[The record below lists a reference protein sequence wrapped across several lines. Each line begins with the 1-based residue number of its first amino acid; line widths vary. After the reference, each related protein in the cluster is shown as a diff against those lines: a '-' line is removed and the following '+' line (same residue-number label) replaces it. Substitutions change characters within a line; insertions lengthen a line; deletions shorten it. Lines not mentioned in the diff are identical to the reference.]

1 MPLSSPYITWFEA
14 PAMNNTEIL
23 DETSGTEM
31 GDECSSIGRRM
42 NVHFDGEK
50 IRHDPSIKKAV
61 DRALSV
67 SDTTFWD
74 FLSANIIIRRNPRL

>member
-1 MPLSSPYITWFEA
+1 
-14 PAMNNTEIL
+14 MNNTEIL
-23 DETSGTEM
+23 DEISGIKIS
-31 GDECSSIGRRM
+31 DEYSSINRRI
-42 NVHFDGEK
+42 NVYFDGEK
-50 IRHDPSIKKAV
+50 IRYDPSIKKAV